1 MRPLKI
7 RGNFAYRSIRIVFN
21 MVINR
26 FSAFFFS
33 YRPCAGWQLFDLF
46 FQSFALVCKLK
57 LRHWG
62 VNWRAWFI
70 YSYMYN
76 NNNKKE
82 IVWFEFILIYFQFS
96 FVLRYFD
103 LCQKRIRQNKNCLP
117 INKYIIWLNRKCLQI
132 D

>member
-1 MRPLKI
+1 MRPLKVG
-7 RGNFAYRSIRIVFN
+7 GNFAYRSIRIVFN

-26 FSAFFFS
+26 FSVFCFS

-46 FQSFALVCKLK
+46 CQSFALVCKLK
-57 LRHWG
+57 KKWKVNEPLRG
-62 VNWRAWFI
+62 ELESMV

-82 IVWFEFILIYFQFS
+82 VVWFEFILIYFQFY

-103 LCQKRIRQNKNCLP
+103 LCQKRRGLNKNCLP
-117 INKYIIWLNRKCLQI
+117 INK
-132 D
+132 